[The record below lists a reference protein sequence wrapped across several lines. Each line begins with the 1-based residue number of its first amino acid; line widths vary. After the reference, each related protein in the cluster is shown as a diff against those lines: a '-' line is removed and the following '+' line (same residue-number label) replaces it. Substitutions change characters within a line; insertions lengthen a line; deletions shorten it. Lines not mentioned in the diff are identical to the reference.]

1 LLRLGIILAALGL
14 MLKVLAISTAS
25 EARALRRNVLQ
36 VGRSTPHLGR
46 KFYHFLNGI
55 VCVGLYAFVLSRE
68 EALILLGTV
77 GGLFMLLDLIRL
89 KSPAL
94 NAITLKY
101 FGKIM
106 RREELRSISGNSFY
120 ILGLL
125 VLVIFFSKP
134 VVLLSAL
141 FLAVGDPIAAVVG
154 THWGKVKI
162 TQRKTLEGALANFL
176 ATAAISFLFGLGF
189 LNLPFSQSLMLSV
202 VGGTIS
208 TCVEL
213 IPSPIDDNF
222 TIPVGSALLITALSA
237 FFPFLQ

>member
-1 LLRLGIILAALGL
+1 
-14 MLKVLAISTAS
+14 MLKTLTLSTAS
-25 EARALRRNVLQ
+25 EVRALRRNVLL

-55 VCVGLYAFVLSRE
+55 VCVALYAFVLSRE
-68 EALILLGTV
+68 EALILLGSV
-77 GGLFMLLDLIRL
+77 GGIFMLLDLVRL

-94 NAITLKY
+94 NAVTLKY

-106 RREELRSISGNSFY
+106 RREELKSISGNSFY

-125 VLVIFFSKP
+125 VLVYFFPKP
-134 VVLLSAL
+134 IVLLSAL
-141 FLAVGDPIAAVVG
+141 YLAVGDPVAAVVG

-162 TQRKTLEGALANFL
+162 TQRKTLEGALANWF
-176 ATAAISFLFGLGF
+176 ATSGISFTFGLAY
-189 LNLPFSQSLMLSV
+189 LNLSLSQALMLSV

-208 TCVEL
+208 TLVEL

-222 TIPVGSALLITALSA
+222 TIPVGSALLITAVSS
-237 FFPFLQ
+237 FFPFLR

>member
-1 LLRLGIILAALGL
+1 

-25 EARALRRNVLQ
+25 ESRALRRNVLQ

-101 FGKIM
+101 FGKM
-106 RREELRSISGNSFY
+106 
-120 ILGLL
+120 
-125 VLVIFFSKP
+125 
-134 VVLLSAL
+134 
-141 FLAVGDPIAAVVG
+141 
-154 THWGKVKI
+154 
-162 TQRKTLEGALANFL
+162 
-176 ATAAISFLFGLGF
+176 
-189 LNLPFSQSLMLSV
+189 
-202 VGGTIS
+202 
-208 TCVEL
+208 
-213 IPSPIDDNF
+213 
-222 TIPVGSALLITALSA
+222 
-237 FFPFLQ
+237 